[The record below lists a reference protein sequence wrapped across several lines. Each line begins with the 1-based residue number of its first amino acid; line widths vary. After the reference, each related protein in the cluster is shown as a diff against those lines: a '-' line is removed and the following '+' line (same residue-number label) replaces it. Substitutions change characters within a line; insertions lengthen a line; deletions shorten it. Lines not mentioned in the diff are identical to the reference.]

1 MTLLK
6 SCILPMVLAA
16 ILLISFSAFAQEAPQ
31 AEAPKA
37 EAPKAK
43 AALESKYVVSFS
55 GVKAYKGFKDAK
67 RLNAFLKNFMTLDK
81 RYTLVKREKDIT
93 HSLNIT
99 LNKERKK
106 NVILKMIGDVTDGP
120 TASHEVKLSR
130 KPTLGMVEA
139 QIARGIREMFDY
151 QPKHSK
157 VLIKI
162 LGISEEGDADAGG
175 VEEAIFQ
182 VISSEYD
189 LVGAD
194 PYKLP
199 VKDKDIPFLYKGE
212 KGRLK
217 KIAKAGGV
225 DLLIV
230 GTIKMPKTKNIGGP
244 TANLYRGKA
253 LVRICGWDLKNGG
266 QVSEVKMDLNG
277 EGIFTELVFSL
288 FSAAAEKSA
297 AEVRK
302 DLGFPEPQTDEA
314 APAAKEYDEEKPS
327 GPTFELD

>member
-6 SCILPMVLAA
+6 SRILPMVLAA
-16 ILLISFSAFAQEAPQ
+16 ILLISFSALAQEAPPTE
-31 AEAPKA
+31 EA
-37 EAPKAK
+37 KAK
-43 AALESKYVVSFS
+43 PALESRYVVSFS
-55 GVKAYKGFKDAK
+55 GVKAYKDFKDAK
-67 RLNAFLKNFMTLDK
+67 RLDEFLKNFLTLDK
-81 RYTLVKREKDIT
+81 RYTLVKREKNVT
-93 HSLNIT
+93 HSLAIT
-99 LNKERKK
+99 LNKEAKK
-106 NVILKMIGDVTDGP
+106 SVILKMTGEVTDGQ
-120 TASHEVKLSR
+120 TADHEAKLSR
-130 KPTLGMVEA
+130 KPTLGMIES

-162 LGISEEGDADAGG
+162 QGVSEEGDADAGG
-175 VEEAIFQ
+175 VEEAIYQ

-199 VKDKDIPFLYKGE
+199 IKDQDMPFLLKGE

-217 KIAKAGGV
+217 KIAKEGGV

-230 GTIKMPKTKNIGGP
+230 GTVQMPKTKNIGGP

-253 LVRICGWDLKNGG
+253 LVRICGWDLKHGG

-277 EGIFTELVFSL
+277 EGIFSELVFSL

-297 AEVRK
+297 AEIRK
-302 DLGFPEPQTDEA
+302 DLGFPEPRTDEA
-314 APAAKEYDEEKPS
+314 APAAKEDDEEKPS